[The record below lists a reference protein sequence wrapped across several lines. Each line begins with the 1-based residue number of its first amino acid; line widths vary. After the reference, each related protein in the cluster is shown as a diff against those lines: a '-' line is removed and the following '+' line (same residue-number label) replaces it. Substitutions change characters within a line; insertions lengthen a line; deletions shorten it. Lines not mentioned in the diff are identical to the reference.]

1 MDYGGYGYGRKRGY
15 DDMRGG
21 YGGGGMGGM
30 GGMGFGGMDGGF
42 GGFGGYQTH
51 TSRDRLHNPQVMHL
65 CTNKT

>member
-21 YGGGGMGGM
+21 YGYGGGMGGM
-30 GGMGFGGMDGGF
+30 GGMMDGGYGF

-51 TSRDRLHNPQVMHL
+51 TSRDRLHNPQVGL
-65 CTNKT
+65 P